1 MSLPPVRWCRLLLA
15 FLVLGVARGEETAPP
30 PVGLKVLTAGHSF
43 HVWMPPLV
51 ADMAKAAGIQG
62 HEQLAISSIG
72 GSKVIQHWDLP
83 PERNKAK
90 PVLLAGR
97 ADLFTMAPTFLPDPG
112 IENFVRLGL
121 EHNPRLRFT
130 LQQNWVP
137 YEDPELWLQP
147 VKPRTLDRDT
157 LTLPQLR
164 AKHDPYFKLIE
175 DHVRD
180 LNQRIPAAKIAVV
193 PCGEAVLAL
202 RAKVIQGAAPG
213 VRTQNELF
221 TDVLG
226 HPGPQIRVLSAYCHF
241 AVLYRRSPVGLPVPG
256 QLAKLPEA
264 AKLNRLLQ
272 EIAWQ
277 VVVAH
282 PLSGVDK

>member
-1 MSLPPVRWCRLLLA
+1 VRLLRHLLVALA
-15 FLVLGVARGEETAPP
+15 CLAVRAEAVEPP
-30 PVGLKVLTAGHSF
+30 PAGLKVLTAGHSF

-51 ADMAKAAGIQG
+51 AEMAKAAGLAG

-72 GSKVIQHWDLP
+72 GSKLIQHWDLP

-97 ADLFTMAPTFLPDPG
+97 AELFTMAPTFLPDPG

-137 YEDPELWLQP
+137 YEDPLLWLQP
-147 VKPRTLDRDT
+147 VKPKAIDRDA

-175 DHVRD
+175 DHVRE
-180 LNQRIPAAKIAVV
+180 LNRLIPAAKIAVV

-202 RAKVIQGAAPG
+202 RAKVIEGAAPG
-213 VRTQNELF
+213 VRSQNELF
-221 TDVLG
+221 IDVLG

-264 AKLNRLLQ
+264 EKLNRLLQ

-277 VVVAH
+277 AVRAH
-282 PLSGVDK
+282 PLSGVAK

>member
-1 MSLPPVRWCRLLLA
+1 MRRLLLV
-15 FLVLGVARGEETAPP
+15 LVLLVFSSVQAKEVAAPP
-30 PVGLKVLTAGHSF
+30 AGLKVLTAGHSF

-51 ADMAKAAGIQG
+51 AEMAKAAGIAG

-83 PERNKAK
+83 PDRNQAK

-137 YEDPELWLQP
+137 YEDPLLWLQP
-147 VKPRTLDRDT
+147 VKPKTIDRDA

-175 DHVRD
+175 DHVRE
-180 LNQRIPAAKIAVV
+180 LNRLIPAAQIAVV

-202 RAKVIQGAAPG
+202 RAKVIEGAAPG
-213 VRTQNELF
+213 VRSQNELF
-221 TDVLG
+221 IDVLG
-226 HPGPQIRVLSAYCHF
+226 HPGPHIRILSAYCHF
-241 AVLYRRSPVGLPVPG
+241 AALYRRSPVGLPVPG

-264 AKLNRLLQ
+264 EKLNRLLQ

-277 VVVAH
+277 AVRAH
-282 PLSGVDK
+282 PLSGVAK

>member
-1 MSLPPVRWCRLLLA
+1 
-15 FLVLGVARGEETAPP
+15 
-30 PVGLKVLTAGHSF
+30 
-43 HVWMPPLV
+43 MPPLF

-72 GSKVIQHWDLP
+72 GSKLIQHWDLP

-157 LTLPQLR
+157 LTLAQLR

-241 AVLYRRSPVGLPVPG
+241 AVIYRRSPVGLPVPG

-264 AKLNRLLQ
+264 EKLNRLLQ

-282 PLSGVDK
+282 PLSGVGK